1 MNFRE
6 AQATRL
12 YGTVNFSGHTPGSK
26 IDLSPLHHVIDPAHT
41 LLGQHD
47 VRIRDRERLVRALR
61 NKVVQRMI
69 DVMVTHEFPMSR
81 AGEAFDIQV
90 SKQCGKIYLYTQQ

>member
-1 MNFRE
+1 MDAARI
-6 AQATRL
+6 
-12 YGTVNFSGHTPGSK
+12 YGNVNFSGHIPDEKLDFVALDRVT
-26 IDLSPLHHVIDPAHT
+26 HPAHR
-41 LLGQHD
+41 LSGQHD
-47 VRIRDRERLVRALR
+47 VRVMDRERLIRALL
-61 NKVVQRMI
+61 NEDVQRMI